1 MRPFALSLHKYNLYT
16 DIMRPLVQAS
26 LAQQITLA
34 GLHVT
39 VPGSLP
45 IRLAMTMGNLRM
57 QRMLDSLLHPG
68 ATVVDVGANIGYNTL
83 YAAHK
88 VGATGRV
95 YAVEPAQDN
104 LALLYT
110 NLFAN
115 NLANVI
121 VLPYA
126 AGNKSARQ
134 NFYLRGEV
142 SAVNSLYHD
151 NFYAPITETT
161 EVLIAPLDD
170 LIPNTPDLV
179 KIDVEGGELNVLQG
193 MTRILRSHSLRL
205 IVEWH
210 PTLQQAAGYDSDE
223 LPRFLWDQ
231 GFSLQVVTHTKASF
245 LYRSALNP
253 LTTSLLHTRQPVEL
267 LATR

>member
-1 MRPFALSLHKYNLYT
+1 MKPFSLSLHKHRPYT
-16 DIMRPLVQAS
+16 DILRPLVQAF
-26 LAQQITLA
+26 LGQQVTLA
-34 GLHVT
+34 GMRLN

-57 QRMLDSLLHPG
+57 QRMLDSLVHPG

-83 YAAHK
+83 YAAYK
-88 VGATGRV
+88 VGPAGRV

-104 LALLYT
+104 LTVLYA

-115 NLANVI
+115 KLTNVY

-134 NFYLRGEV
+134 QFYLRGEI
-142 SAVNSLYHD
+142 SAVNSLFHD
-151 NFYAPITETT
+151 NFYAPITETV
-161 EVLIAPLDD
+161 EVLTAPLDD
-170 LIPNTPDLV
+170 LIPVTPDLV

-193 MTRILRSHSLRL
+193 MSRMLQSHLLRL

-210 PTLQQAAGYDSDE
+210 PTLQQAAGYASDE
-223 LPRFLWDQ
+223 LPRLLWDQ
-231 GFSLQVVTHTKASF
+231 GFMLQVVTHTQCTPLHLST
-245 LYRSALNP
+245 LNT
-253 LTTSLLHTRQPVEL
+253 LTANLLHTRQPVEL